1 MSPAPAGLNTEP
13 DKRLL
18 KRDGVLVEKLARVL
32 RALAGGAEDFGGL
45 TGGFFRHLH
54 DALVDVLLRA
64 VDDALG
70 LVAQLDRLVGDLR
83 DGIGARLAGGLDVLL
98 AAACDA
104 GGDGGRHDE

>member
-1 MSPAPAGLNTEP
+1 M
-13 DKRLL
+13 
-18 KRDGVLVEKLARVL
+18 LVEKLARVL

-98 AAACDA
+98 AAAATAAVMTSSMLFLIMD
-104 GGDGGRHDE
+104 RSISSSVL

>member
-1 MSPAPAGLNTEP
+1 M
-13 DKRLL
+13 
-18 KRDGVLVEKLARVL
+18 LVEKFARVL

-54 DALVDVLLRA
+54 DALVDVLLHA